1 MWDGFRQNF
10 SIALSEFDKNES
22 GLNKLPIDFKNTL
35 AMKNSYIYLDE
46 EGISTLKTDN
56 LGRNGNLKVT
66 NIKGKIITTRNFY
79 NWLEFNFRAC
89 PKFCVSIIHSEL
101 YLKEGEQKMTKKIK
115 KEPDAIDKVVDY
127 FLENIDNPQ
136 DLFKGNTIFQEFTKK
151 LTERMLN
158 TEIKDYLETDE
169 NHNKRNGNTQK
180 TIITKNGSIAIDV
193 PRDRNSTF
201 EPVIIPKRQRR
212 FDNFDQK
219 VISLYARGMTIS
231 DIKAQLQE
239 FYHGAEISESL
250 ISQITDDVIEEVK
263 MWQTKPLEKIY
274 PIVYFDC
281 IVVKVKQD
289 KRIIN
294 KAVYLALGI
303 NLDGLKDI
311 LGMWISENEGAKFW
325 LNNLTEM
332 KNRGLQD
339 ILVACSDNL
348 TGMSDAIE
356 AVFPKTQHQL
366 CIVHQIRNSL
376 KFVPVAFSFLRY
388 CFEEVKQSANY
399 II

>member
-1 MWDGFRQNF
+1 
-10 SIALSEFDKNES
+10 
-22 GLNKLPIDFKNTL
+22 
-35 AMKNSYIYLDE
+35 
-46 EGISTLKTDN
+46 
-56 LGRNGNLKVT
+56 
-66 NIKGKIITTRNFY
+66 
-79 NWLEFNFRAC
+79 
-89 PKFCVSIIHSEL
+89 
-101 YLKEGEQKMTKKIK
+101 
-115 KEPDAIDKVVDY
+115 
-127 FLENIDNPQ
+127 
-136 DLFKGNTIFQEFTKK
+136 
-151 LTERMLN
+151 
-158 TEIKDYLETDE
+158 
-169 NHNKRNGNTQK
+169 
-180 TIITKNGSIAIDV
+180 
-193 PRDRNSTF
+193 
-201 EPVIIPKRQRR
+201 
-212 FDNFDQK
+212 
-219 VISLYARGMTIS
+219 MTIS

-348 TGMSDAIE
+348 TGMSM
-356 AVFPKTQHQL
+356 Q
-366 CIVHQIRNSL
+366 
-376 KFVPVAFSFLRY
+376 
-388 CFEEVKQSANY
+388 
-399 II
+399 

>member
-1 MWDGFRQNF
+1 
-10 SIALSEFDKNES
+10 
-22 GLNKLPIDFKNTL
+22 
-35 AMKNSYIYLDE
+35 
-46 EGISTLKTDN
+46 
-56 LGRNGNLKVT
+56 
-66 NIKGKIITTRNFY
+66 
-79 NWLEFNFRAC
+79 
-89 PKFCVSIIHSEL
+89 
-101 YLKEGEQKMTKKIK
+101 MTKKIK

-158 TEIKDYLETDE
+158 MEIKDHLETDK
-169 NHNKRNGNTQK
+169 NHNKRNGNAQK
-180 TIITKNGSIAIDV
+180 TIINKNGSIVIDV

-201 EPVIIPKRQRR
+201 EPVIIPKRQRK

-263 MWQTKPLEKIY
+263 VWQTKPLEKIY
-274 PIVYFDC
+274 QIVYFDC

-311 LGMWISENEGAKFW
+311 SGMWISENEGSQI
-325 LNNLTEM
+325 LT
-332 KNRGLQD
+332 
-339 ILVACSDNL
+339 
-348 TGMSDAIE
+348 
-356 AVFPKTQHQL
+356 
-366 CIVHQIRNSL
+366 
-376 KFVPVAFSFLRY
+376 
-388 CFEEVKQSANY
+388 
-399 II
+399 